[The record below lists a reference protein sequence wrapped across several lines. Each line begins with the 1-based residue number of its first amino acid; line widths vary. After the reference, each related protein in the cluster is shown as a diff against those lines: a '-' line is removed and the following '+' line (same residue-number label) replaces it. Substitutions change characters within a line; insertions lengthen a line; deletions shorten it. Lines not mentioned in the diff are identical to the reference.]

1 MATPLPPKA
10 EIPGARVTI
19 VGAGLA
25 GSEAALVLSASGTAV
40 DLFEMRPGVSSPAH
54 QTGWF
59 AELVC
64 SNSLGADRADS
75 GKGLL
80 KAELRALGSNLLRVA
95 DRVRVPAGKA
105 LAVDREAFGR
115 LVTGAVRSRPN
126 IRVVREEARTIPD
139 DPVVI
144 LACGPIP
151 SAAISESIRA
161 LAGGSGLFFYDAI
174 SPIVDASSL
183 DANRGFFADRYGSGS
198 GDYLNFPMTQVQ
210 YEAFLSALMSARVV
224 PAREFEE
231 ERHFESCMPVEDLAR
246 RGPETLLF
254 GPMRP
259 VGLRDP
265 RTGKI
270 PYAVVQLRKENEAGT
285 MYNLVGFQTKLAYP
299 EQERVFSLI
308 PGLGGARFLRYG
320 SVHRNTFL
328 DAPRH
333 LHASM
338 ECRNRRGLFFAGQIT
353 GVEGYSESI
362 ASGFVAA
369 VSAAAR
375 VAGKEPPE
383 FPEESMIGALMRHI
397 TTPRRG
403 AFQPMNANFGLLP
416 LPAGVR
422 KRERKTLQADRALSS
437 IGEFRRRFF
446 DFDPSCVT

>member
-1 MATPLPPKA
+1 M
-10 EIPGARVTI
+10 
-19 VGAGLA
+19 
-25 GSEAALVLSASGTAV
+25 

-54 QTGWF
+54 RTGWF

-64 SNSLGADRADS
+64 SNSLGADRTDS

-80 KAELRALGSNLLRVA
+80 KAELRALGSNLLFLA

-105 LAVDREAFGR
+105 LAVDRGDFGR
-115 LVTGAVRSRPN
+115 SVTEAARARRD
-126 IRVVREEARTIPD
+126 IRVWEAEAREIPD
-139 DPVVI
+139 DPIVI

-151 SAAISESIRA
+151 SVAISESISA
-161 LAGGSGLFFYDAI
+161 LLGGIGLYFYDAI

-183 DANRGFFADRYGSGS
+183 EMDRGFFADRYGSGS
-198 GDYLNFPMTQVQ
+198 GDYLNFPMTRH
-210 YEAFLSALMSARVV
+210 ECEEFLSALLSARVV

-231 ERHFESCMPVEDLAR
+231 ERYFESCMPVEVLAR

-265 RTGKI
+265 RTGEVPHAI
-270 PYAVVQLRKENEAGT
+270 VQLRKENEAGT

-308 PGLGGARFLRYG
+308 PGLGRAKFLRYG
-320 SVHRNTFL
+320 SVHRNSFL

-333 LHASM
+333 LLPTM
-338 ECRNRRGLFFAGQIT
+338 EFRNRRGLFFAGQIT
-353 GVEGYSESI
+353 GVEGYGESI

-375 VAGKEPPE
+375 AAGKEPPE
-383 FPEESMIGALMRHI
+383 FPEESMVGALMRHI
-397 TTPRRG
+397 TSPRRG

-416 LPAGVR
+416 VPPDVR
-422 KRERKTLQADRALSS
+422 KRDRRARQADLALSS
-437 IGEFRRRFF
+437 VGEFRRRIFKF
-446 DFDPSCVT
+446 NPLCVT